1 MNALRSRLQLRLA
14 SCGAWGVCFVLAGV
28 VAVAAARAED
38 KKPEEKKVEKQ
49 RPAAKKFQIA
59 DGKFSLLAPGAWV
72 AKKPKTSIVET
83 EFEVPAAEGDEAP
96 GRVTVMGAGGSIEA
110 NIDRWKAQ
118 FTPPEGADEEDAAK
132 VEKKKIAGQ
141 QVHLVDLSGNYVD
154 KGPFQ
159 AQGVLRENYR
169 MLAAIVETTQG
180 GKRTGNY
187 FIKFVGP
194 AKTVGDNAAGFE
206 RMIESLSAK

>member
-1 MNALRSRLQLRLA
+1 MNASYFRLQLLALCGVSAVCLALA
-14 SCGAWGVCFVLAGV
+14 SGSLLA
-28 VAVAAARAED
+28 AD
-38 KKPEEKKVEKQ
+38 KPEG
-49 RPAAKKFQIA
+49 KKFEIA
-59 DGKFSLLAPGAWV
+59 EGKFSLKAPAGWL

-83 EFEVPAAEGDEAP
+83 EFEVPAAEGDEAA

-118 FTPPEGADEEDAAK
+118 FTQLEGADEKDAAK

-159 AQGVLRENYR
+159 AEGVLRENYR
-169 MLAAIVETTQG
+169 MLAAIIETSQN

-187 FIKFVGP
+187 FIKFIGP
-194 AKTVGDNAAGFE
+194 AKTVAENAAGFQQ
-206 RMIESLSAK
+206 MIESLSAK